1 MVFSLGQTIMDDN
14 EKNKN
19 KTSKYTSY
27 GSIYRIYNDS
37 DLNYY
42 QGDPNGDISIA
53 D

>member
-14 EKNKN
+14 QKNIK
-19 KTSKYTSY
+19 KIIMKYSSY
-27 GSIYRIYNDS
+27 EFFRNYNDS